1 MRTFDEV
8 YWVNYHNYEDL
19 QLYEVGCQ
27 KCPPSYGFGPII
39 RNEYVF
45 HYIYEGEGVLYID
58 NKEFHLTK
66 DQAFVLPANILTYY
80 EASATN
86 PWNYVWIKITGP
98 KAVELL
104 QKAGMTRRHPIFVST
119 EPCQRIGLCLGE
131 ILKNHDQEYLCMGK
145 LYEMFHFLIDFSS
158 HRQEEGSKEEPKS
171 RYIQIVMDYIA
182 NKYSEPIRIKEI
194 ADVCGLERSYLSKV
208 FKYGTGQTPQE
219 YLLQFRMNKARQL
232 LKNPDISVQ
241 NVSYSVGYNDP
252 FSFSKLFKREMGMS
266 PTQWRK
272 SRIAEREGK

>member
-1 MRTFDEV
+1 MRTFDEA

-39 RNEYVF
+39 RNEYIF

-58 NKEFHLTK
+58 NKEYPLTK
-66 DQAFVLPANILTYY
+66 DQAFVLPANVLTYY
-80 EASATN
+80 KASAEN
-86 PWNYVWIKITGP
+86 PWDYAWIKITGP

-104 QKAGMTRRHPIFVST
+104 QKAGMTRRHPIFVPT
-119 EPCQRIGLCLGE
+119 EPCDKIGLCLRE
-131 ILKNHDQEYLCMGK
+131 ILQNHDQEYFCMGK
-145 LYEMFHFLIDFSS
+145 LYEMFQLLIDFSNR
-158 HRQEEGSKEEPKS
+158 RQEEGAREEPEL

-219 YLLQFRMNKARQL
+219 YLLQFRMNKAKQL
-232 LKNPDISVQ
+232 LQNPDISVQ
-241 NVSYSVGYNDP
+241 YVSYSVGYNDP
-252 FSFSKLFKREMGMS
+252 FAFSKLFKREMGIS
-266 PTQWRK
+266 PSQWRK
-272 SRIAEREGK
+272 RRIAERESE